1 MKEYFQTIL
10 NIYKSEW
17 TNNIDKTQK
26 SYRLIVEQ
34 LPNIISNI
42 LSNTQYK
49 VIGSVGKGNKTKCP
63 WISILNTS
71 TKSAGSG
78 LYIVYIFKED
88 MSGFYLCLMQGYRY
102 LEKYLKNKFKTKKV
116 NDKIQSI
123 SNIFK
128 KMISDHSL
136 SKELILLEK
145 HDYVCSTIV
154 SKYYPSN
161 GFTSEELTTDLQSFI
176 NEYNNLYSKFKN
188 KTYKDMIDII
198 IKKINVN
205 QELFNYIKE
214 KGTNDPMNDPD
225 KHDGSYQ
232 ITKKVL
238 ELYKELK
245 DSDWNKASQNDLFF
259 LLSCS
264 LIRQK
269 STDKTID
276 KYLNLSLVASKTNE
290 LHRFFDE
297 IWQNAIDGKYTNSS
311 EEFIGEGKLSVGLF
325 SRSHQTNPINENDST
340 KIKDFIKMC
349 IELNSNLNDENAAI
363 EKVKNFI
370 NKHKNID
377 NFQTKASQILHSV
390 NPMFFPIL
398 NGPGRKIYFN
408 LGINLPSPDKFEN
421 YAECCIATKSYR
433 DKNFP
438 EFKNYRVID
447 FYGSRYL
454 KSNDKKDKKSIN
466 EKGDKNYMNTT
477 EKIGKNTILFGP
489 PGTGKTYNSKIYA
502 VAICNGES
510 IEDIKAKDYKTI
522 LSSYNDLINE
532 ERIAFTT
539 FHQSYGYEEFI
550 EGIQPLLDD
559 KSGEKKVYYDIISGV
574 FKKFC
579 ETSTKGGKPKP
590 CVFIIDEIN
599 RGNISK
605 IFGELITL
613 IEESKREGAA
623 EAMSCIL
630 PYSKEKFSVPDNVY
644 ILGTMNTADRSIA
657 IMDTALRRRFDF
669 IEMLP
674 EKNILKDLVI
684 DKLNISELFESI
696 NQRIELLY
704 DRDHTIGH
712 AYFMPLLN
720 NKSIGMLK
728 QIFRD
733 RILPLL
739 QEYFYEDYNKIR
751 LVFGNNAFINEENII
766 TTKYFKDGVPDGM
779 LQEKRY
785 TINDLAFDNI
795 ENYKAILL
803 KKG

>member
-1 MKEYFQTIL
+1 M
-10 NIYKSEW
+10 N
-17 TNNIDKTQK
+17 
-26 SYRLIVEQ
+26 VE
-34 LPNIISNI
+34 
-42 LSNTQYK
+42 
-49 VIGSVGKGNKTKCP
+49 
-63 WISILNTS
+63 
-71 TKSAGSG
+71 
-78 LYIVYIFKED
+78 
-88 MSGFYLCLMQGYRY
+88 
-102 LEKYLKNKFKTKKV
+102 
-116 NDKIQSI
+116 
-123 SNIFK
+123 
-128 KMISDHSL
+128 
-136 SKELILLEK
+136 
-145 HDYVCSTIV
+145 
-154 SKYYPSN
+154 
-161 GFTSEELTTDLQSFI
+161 
-176 NEYNNLYSKFKN
+176 
-188 KTYKDMIDII
+188 
-198 IKKINVN
+198 KINVN

-245 DSDWNKASQNDLFF
+245 DSEWNKVSQNDLLL

-264 LIRQK
+264 LIRQE

-276 KYLNLSLVASKTNE
+276 KYLNLSLLASKATE
-290 LHRFFDE
+290 LHSFFDE
-297 IWQNAIDGKYTNSS
+297 IWQNATERKYTNSS
-311 EEFIGEGKLSVGLF
+311 EEFIGKGKLSVGLF
-325 SRSHQTNPINENDST
+325 SRKHQLNPINENDST
-340 KIKDFIKMC
+340 KIKEFIKMC
-349 IELNSNLNDENAAI
+349 IELNSDLNDENTAI

-370 NKHKNID
+370 TKHKNID
-377 NFQTKASQILHSV
+377 KFQTKVSQILHSV

-398 NGPGRKIYFN
+398 NGPGRDVYLN
-408 LGINLPSPDKFEN
+408 LGINLPSPNKFEN

-454 KSNDKKDKKSIN
+454 KSNDKKDKNSITT
-466 EKGDKNYMNTT
+466 KGDKNYMNIT

-510 IEDIKAKDYKTI
+510 IEDIKAKDYKTV

-532 ERIAFTT
+532 GRIAFTT

-579 ETSTKGGKPKP
+579 ETSTKGGKSKP

-630 PYSKEKFSVPDNVY
+630 PYSKEKFSVPNNVY

-669 IEMLP
+669 IEMPP
-674 EKNILKDLVI
+674 EKNNLKDLFI
-684 DKLNISELFESI
+684 DKLNILELFESI
-696 NQRIELLY
+696 NKRIELLY
-704 DRDHTIGH
+704 DREHTIGH
-712 AYFMPLLN
+712 AYFIPLWK
-720 NKSIGMLK
+720 NKSIEMLK
-728 QIFRD
+728 KIFRD

-751 LVFGNNAFINEENII
+751 LVFGNNGFVTEENII
-766 TTKYFKDGVPDGM
+766 PTEYFKDSVPDGM
-779 LQEKRY
+779 IQEKKY
-785 TINDLAFDNI
+785 TINDSAFDKI
-795 ENYKAILL
+795 ENYKKIII
-803 KKG
+803 